1 MKLGGRESKG
11 NRTQMASF
19 KFEVIFLFTQN
30 REENNNNNNN
40 KKLYQE
46 EVVVYLVCTYRST
59 HLLTRRE
66 WGAFVF
72 NLSWR
77 VCLISRPQFPLGAA
91 LFSLRTI
98 LSRSRK
104 VKSLSQ
110 SRESFDFSAL
120 ETKVCTSY
128 CVVYINYTLTHTHP
142 TVPSFT
148 TLLATH
154 LQIPLLKKNNNSL
167 RHTHW
172 ERQIVG

>member
-1 MKLGGRESKG
+1 MMKLGGRESKG

-46 EVVVYLVCTYRST
+46 EVVVYLVCVQKYTLTYEKRVGG
-59 HLLTRRE
+59 
-66 WGAFVF
+66 GAFVF

-98 LSRSRK
+98 LSRAAKSSRSPK
-104 VKSLSQ
+104 VG
-110 SRESFDFSAL
+110 SRL
-120 ETKVCTSY
+120 TS
-128 CVVYINYTLTHTHP
+128 
-142 TVPSFT
+142 
-148 TLLATH
+148 
-154 LQIPLLKKNNNSL
+154 
-167 RHTHW
+167 R
-172 ERQIVG
+172 R